1 MILPPGQV
9 LEWYCNGIFP
19 MAEHR
24 EGDIYLFNPER
35 RGIFPLDGLKI
46 SNSLG
51 KTIRS
56 GKFEPRFNTAFPEV
70 LRACADRD
78 ETWISDD
85 ISDTYIHLH
94 EIGYAHS
101 VEAWHSGTLAGGL
114 YGVSIGGAFFGES
127 MFHNISDAS
136 KVALYYLVER
146 MRERRMSLLDTQYIT
161 PHLER
166 LGAIEIPRTE
176 YLIRLRKAIEQRVSF
191 FP

>member
-1 MILPPGQV
+1 
-9 LEWYCNGIFP
+9 